1 MLFRDPDLSSR
12 LFSLF
17 KLSLMAAD
25 NVLVLAHYWISH
37 ATCYF
42 FFSQQQ
48 SFFFQE
54 KSSHQASA
62 TVVAPQRVPVDPGK
76 VDRLNN

>member
-1 MLFRDPDLSSR
+1 MSFRDPDLSSR
-12 LFSLF
+12 VVQFVQALV
-17 KLSLMAAD
+17 AVD
-25 NVLVLAHYWISH
+25 NVLVLAYNWISH

-54 KSSHQASA
+54 KFSHQTSA
-62 TVVAPQRVPVDPGK
+62 TVVAPQKVPVDPGK